1 MAATRQPAT
10 KALPFGAR
18 FWAKLLRKVSPND
31 ARKYRLW
38 ALLGWR
44 RAQFQRVE
52 FVEVTNEGGISIRTP
67 PGKGKHLNLPTTVVK
82 CRCEMYATSYKL
94 LQPAGDRF
102 VCAAC
107 STPMPTWETNVA
119 MADIEADGYGG
130 HSFRRTLAIC
140 IKLCLLEYNI
150 TRTERLAKRIN
161 TRLQWFDG
169 TALDEPI
176 PARRHHTA
184 RGSLNVPLLYD
195 HRYGDIEFHHAG
207 LLQFGQ
213 HRVPLEVFSAD
224 LSTGGDGDMFR
235 TGNEANRCTEWRIDV
250 DLNWERQQDT

>member
-52 FVEVTNEGGISIRTP
+52 FVEVANEGGISIRTP

-176 PARRHHTA
+176 PASNFTTLDYY
-184 RGSLNVPLLYD
+184 SSD
-195 HRYGDIEFHHAG
+195 STEFNWK
-207 LLQFGQ
+207 FF
-213 HRVPLEVFSAD
+213 PPI
-224 LSTGGDGDMFR
+224 FR
-235 TGNEANRCTEWRIDV
+235 QAAMEICFEPGMKLIAAPNGESM
-250 DLNWERQQDT
+250 LM